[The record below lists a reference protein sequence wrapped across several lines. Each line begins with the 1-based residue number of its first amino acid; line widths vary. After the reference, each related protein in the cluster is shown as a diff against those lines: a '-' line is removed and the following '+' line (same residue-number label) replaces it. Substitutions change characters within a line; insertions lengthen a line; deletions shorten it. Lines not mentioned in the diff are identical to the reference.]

1 MASIA
6 LDFRLNNGL
15 VLEGDG
21 IATTSTLAGNGL
33 QLANAGAAIGKNL
46 IVGSTATVWG
56 NSKLY
61 GLLDVNG
68 ISTLNNDT
76 SAASNSTGA
85 LVVAGGA
92 YFGNNLYIAG
102 TASSANNTNS
112 NSIFTMGGLGVSKD
126 GTFGGNLV
134 VSGNFT
140 VLGTQT
146 IINSTGTA
154 IIDPVIDLGTA
165 YNNQPLT
172 GNDGYNKGIVI
183 HYYDTDDNHMF
194 IGRNNVTGNFIFKHN
209 IDPGHSGSIPNADY
223 ANSGTYVTVDLGTL
237 IAHDVQSSVNTTTGA
252 IQSMGGIASASSIYA
267 ASTLTGATVV
277 ANNLVSNRIVFS
289 LDGKLIDSAGL
300 SYSTATQLL
309 SGTITTA
316 NTASNIAS
324 GLAGNVLYQTAIG
337 RTGFVTNG
345 EAGQLLLFDGSA
357 PYWGTPG
364 GISAGLAT
372 TATNIQNGLA
382 GQIPFQTEAG
392 KTGFA
397 TNLTWSTA
405 TEKLSVLNAAVTGNT
420 NSTDTNTGAL
430 TVAGGVGIARDVN
443 IGGNINVVGQ
453 LSFGGTS
460 GTIVLSATTA
470 SFVSI
475 TLSSAGVGLNAVGSA
490 IFGGTVTA
498 TNLAISGNS
507 VLGATTA
514 TTLTATSLTVLGNQ
528 TVGGNLNVAN
538 TTTTKNLVVS
548 ELATVSRTVITTAT
562 ITNLSITGAL
572 DIGGSSFSASGG
584 ITSTG
589 TTNLGNL
596 TAVSA
601 TFTNLTVTGTSIV
614 SALTATTFTAT
625 SANILGNVSVA
636 GTLEVAQQTT
646 LSGVTGTTSSFV
658 TLQVTSTSTLTTST
672 TSYMAV
678 TIAGG
683 VSIDKDIVVA
693 GNATLNTVSATSL
706 TLDNLTI
713 SNNVTV
719 GNNLSV
725 GNLFTA
731 TTATI
736 VGQATA
742 NSIAITT
749 TATFGGKVSISD
761 SSQALSANVA
771 SFVTA
776 GGIGVAKDAIIGGA
790 ANIGAISTGTVI
802 PSVYTNNMLLASYTS
817 PTITGVAPV
826 NLDTYSSTTYRSAKY
841 FVQIVDGSNVHITEI
856 NLFHDGTNV
865 FKTEY
870 GIATNNGE
878 LGSFDATLSTGVIT
892 LNFSPANAVLMT
904 IKVVRLGI
912 TA

>member
-102 TASSANNTNS
+102 TASSTNNTNS

-154 IIDPVIDLGTA
+154 IVDPVIDLGTGL
-165 YNNQPLT
+165 NNTPLA

-194 IGRNNVTGNFIFKHN
+194 IGRNNVTGNFIFKQN
-209 IDPGHSGSIPNADY
+209 IAPGFSGAIPNADY
-223 ANSGTYVTVDLGTL
+223 ANSGTYATVDLGTL
-237 IAHDVQSSVNTTTGA
+237 LARDVQSSVNTTTGA
-252 IQSMGGIASASSIYA
+252 IQAIGGIASASSIYA
-267 ASTLTGATVV
+267 GSTLTGATVV
-277 ANNLVSNRIVFS
+277 ANNLTSNRIVFS
-289 LDGKLIDSAGL
+289 LDGKLIDNAGL
-300 SYSTATQLL
+300 TYSTATQLL

-316 NTASNIAS
+316 NTATNIAA
-324 GLAGNVLYQTAIG
+324 GVPGNVLYQTAVG
-337 RTGFVTNG
+337 RTGFITNG
-345 EAGQLLLFDGSA
+345 SIGQILLYDGSA

-382 GQIPFQTEAG
+382 GQIPFQTEVG

-405 TEKLSVLNAAVTGNT
+405 TETLSVLNAAVTGIT

-430 TVAGGVGIARDVN
+430 TVAGGVGIAKDVN
-443 IGGNINVVGQ
+443 IGGSINVVGQ

-470 SFVSI
+470 SFVAI
-475 TLSSAGVGLNAVGSA
+475 TLSSAGIGLNAVGSA
-490 IFGGTVTA
+490 VFGGQVTA

-514 TTLTATSLTVLGNQ
+514 TTLTATVLTVSGNE

-538 TTTTKNLVVS
+538 TTTTKDLVVTGTAN
-548 ELATVSRTVITTAT
+548 LARAQITTAT
-562 ITNLSITGAL
+562 INTLSVSGAL

-596 TAVSA
+596 TAYSA
-601 TFTNLTVTGTSIV
+601 TFTNLTVTGTTAV
-614 SALTATTFTAT
+614 AALTATIFTAT

-636 GTLEVAQQTT
+636 GTLAVAQQTT
-646 LSGVTGTTSSFV
+646 LAGVSGTTSSFV
-658 TLQVTSTSTLTTST
+658 TLQVTSTATLST
-672 TSYMAV
+672 TSNMAV

-683 VSIDKDIVVA
+683 VSIDKNLVVLGNSTLA
-693 GNATLNTVSATSL
+693 GVSANSL
-706 TLDNLTI
+706 TVDNLTVNTNTTI
-713 SNNVTV
+713 

-736 VGQATA
+736 VGQATV
-742 NSIAITT
+742 NNIAVAT
-749 TATFGGKVSISD
+749 TATFGGRVSISD
-761 SSQALSANVA
+761 TTQAASVNYA
-771 SFVTA
+771 SFITA
-776 GGIGVAKDAIIGGA
+776 GGIGVAKDAVIGGA
-790 ANIGAISTGTVI
+790 ANIGAISTGTVV
-802 PSVYTNNMLLASYTS
+802 PAVYTNNMLLASYTS
-817 PTITGVAPV
+817 PTITGVSPQ

-892 LNFSPANAVLMT
+892 LNFSPANAILMT

-912 TA
+912 TT

>member
-15 VLEGDG
+15 VLEGSG
-21 IATTSTLAGNGL
+21 IATTSTLASNGL
-33 QLANAGAAIGKNL
+33 QLANAGAAIGQNL

-61 GLLDVNG
+61 GLLNVDG
-68 ISTLNNDT
+68 ITNLNNNT
-76 SAASNSTGA
+76 SAAANSIGS
-85 LVVAGGA
+85 LVVGGGA

-102 TASSANNTNS
+102 TASSTNNTNS
-112 NSIFTMGGLGVSKD
+112 NSIFTMGGLGVAKD

-165 YNNQPLT
+165 YNNQPLA

-183 HYYDTDDNHMF
+183 HYYDTADNHMF
-194 IGRNNVTGNFIFKHN
+194 FGRNNVTGNFVFKQN
-209 IDPGHSGSIPNADY
+209 IDPGFSGSIPNADY
-223 ANSGTYVTVDLGTL
+223 VNSGTYSTIDLGTL
-237 IAHDVQSSVNTTTGA
+237 LAHDVQSSVNTTTGA
-252 IQSMGGIASASSIYA
+252 IQAIGGIASASSIYA
-267 ASTLTGATVV
+267 GSTLTGATVV
-277 ANNLVSNRIVFS
+277 ANNLTSNRVVFS
-289 LDGKLIDSAGL
+289 LNGKLIDDAGL
-300 SYSTATQLL
+300 TYSTATQLL

-316 NTASNIAS
+316 NTASNIAA
-324 GLAGNVLYQTAIG
+324 GLPGNVLYQTNIG
-337 RTGFVTNG
+337 RTGFIPNGTNG
-345 EAGQLLLFDGSA
+345 QILLFDGSA

-372 TATNIQNGLA
+372 TATNIQGGLA
-382 GQIPFQTEAG
+382 GQIPFQSVAG
-392 KTGFA
+392 KTAFDP
-397 TNLTWSTA
+397 NLTWSTL
-405 TEKLSVLNAAVTGNT
+405 TETLVILNASVVGTT

-430 TVAGGVGIARDVN
+430 TVSGGVGIKKDVN

-460 GTIVLSATTA
+460 GTIVLSSTTA
-470 SFVSI
+470 SFVAI
-475 TLSSAGVGLNAVGSA
+475 TLSSAGVGLTAVGSA
-490 IFGGTVTA
+490 TFGGTVTA
-498 TNLAISGNS
+498 TNLSISGNS
-507 VLGATTA
+507 ILGATTA
-514 TTLTATSLTVLGNQ
+514 TTLTATSLTVLGNEI
-528 TVGGNLNVAN
+528 VNGNLNVL
-538 TTTTKNLVVS
+538 TTTTLKDLIVTG
-548 ELATVSRTVITTAT
+548 LANISTATITTAT
-562 ITNLSITGAL
+562 IVTLSVTGGL
-572 DIGGSSFSASGG
+572 TIGGSTFNANGG

-596 TAVSA
+596 TAVSV

-614 SALTATTFTAT
+614 AALTATVFTAT

-636 GTLEVAQQTT
+636 GTLSVAQQAT
-646 LSGVTGTTSSFV
+646 LAGVTGTTSSFV
-658 TLQVTSTSTLTTST
+658 TLQVTSTSTLSTS
-672 TSYMAV
+672 SAMAV

-683 VSIDKDIVVA
+683 TSIAKDLVVSGGTTLANVTATNLTLNNLTVNT
-693 GNATLNTVSATSL
+693 NAT
-706 TLDNLTI
+706 I
-713 SNNVTV
+713 

-736 VGQATA
+736 IGQATA
-742 NSIAITT
+742 NSIAVAT

-761 SSQALSANVA
+761 TTNAASANFA
-771 SFVTA
+771 SFITA

-790 ANIGAISTGTVI
+790 ANIGAISTGTVV
-802 PSVYTNNMLLASYTS
+802 PAVYTNNMLLASYTS

-841 FVQIVDGSNVHITEI
+841 FVQIVDGTSVHITEI

-878 LGSFDATLSTGVIT
+878 LGSFDATLSVGVIT

>member
-21 IATTSTLAGNGL
+21 IATTSTLASNGL
-33 QLANAGAAIGKNL
+33 QLANAGAAIGQNL
-46 IVGSTATVWG
+46 IVGSTATIWG

-61 GLLDVNG
+61 GLLNVNG
-68 ISTLNNDT
+68 ITTLNNDT
-76 SAASNSTGA
+76 SAASNSLGA
-85 LVVAGGA
+85 LVVSGGA

-102 TASSANNTNS
+102 TASSTNNTTS
-112 NSIFTMGGLGVSKD
+112 NSIFTMGGLGVAKD

-154 IIDPVIDLGTA
+154 IVDPVIDLGTGL
-165 YNNQPLT
+165 NNTPLA

-183 HYYDTDDNHMF
+183 HYYDTADNHMF
-194 IGRNNVTGNFIFKHN
+194 IGRNNVTGNFVFKQN
-209 IDPGHSGSIPNADY
+209 IDPGYSGAIPNADY
-223 ANSGTYVTVDLGTL
+223 VNSGSYVTVDLGTL
-237 IAHDVQSSVNTTTGA
+237 LAHDVQSSVNTTTGA
-252 IQSMGGIASASSIYA
+252 IQAIGGIASASSIYA

-277 ANNLVSNRIVFS
+277 ANNLTSNRVVFS
-289 LDGKLIDSAGL
+289 LNGKLIDDTGL
-300 SYSTATQLL
+300 TFNTATQLL

-316 NTASNIAS
+316 NTASNIAA
-324 GLAGNVLYQTAIG
+324 GLPGNLPYQTNIG
-337 RTGFVTNG
+337 RTGFIPNGTNG
-345 EAGQLLLFDGSA
+345 QILLFDGSA

-372 TATNIQNGLA
+372 TATNIQGGLA
-382 GQIPFQTEAG
+382 GQIPFQSEAG
-392 KTGFA
+392 KTSFA
-397 TNLTWSTA
+397 TNLTWSTS
-405 TEKLSVLNAAVTGNT
+405 TEKLSALNIAVTGIT

-430 TVAGGVGIARDVN
+430 TVAGGVGIKKDVN

-470 SFVSI
+470 SFVAI

-490 IFGGTVTA
+490 TFGGTVTA
-498 TNLAISGNS
+498 TNLSITGNS

-514 TTLTATSLTVLGNQ
+514 TTLTATTLTVLGNQ
-528 TVGGNLNVAN
+528 VVNGNLNVL
-538 TTTTKNLVVS
+538 TTTTLKDLIVTG
-548 ELATVSRTVITTAT
+548 LANISTAT
-562 ITNLSITGAL
+562 ITSATIVNLSVTGGL
-572 DIGGSSFSASGG
+572 TIGGSTFNANGG

-596 TAVSA
+596 TAVSV

-614 SALTATTFTAT
+614 AALTATVFTAT

-636 GTLEVAQQTT
+636 GTLSVAQQAT
-646 LSGVTGTTSSFV
+646 LAGVTGTTSSFV
-658 TLQVTSTSTLTTST
+658 TLQVTSTSTLSTS
-672 TSYMAV
+672 SAMAV

-683 VSIDKDIVVA
+683 TSIAKDLVVS
-693 GNATLNTVSATSL
+693 GGTTLANVTATSL
-706 TLDNLTI
+706 TLNNLTVNTNATI
-713 SNNVTV
+713 

-736 VGQATA
+736 IGQATA
-742 NSIAITT
+742 NSIAVAT
-749 TATFGGKVSISD
+749 TATFGGRVSISD
-761 SSQALSANVA
+761 ATNAASANFA
-771 SFVTA
+771 SFITA

-790 ANIGAISTGTVI
+790 ANIGAISTGTVV
-802 PSVYTNNMLLASYTS
+802 PAVYTNNMLLASYTS

-841 FVQIVDGSNVHITEI
+841 FVQIVDGTSVHITEI

-878 LGSFDATLSTGVIT
+878 LGSFDATLSVGVIT